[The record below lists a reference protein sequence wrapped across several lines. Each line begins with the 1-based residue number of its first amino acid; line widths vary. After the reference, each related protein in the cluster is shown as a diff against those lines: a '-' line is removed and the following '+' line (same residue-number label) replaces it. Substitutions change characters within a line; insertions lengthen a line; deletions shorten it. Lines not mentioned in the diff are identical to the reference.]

1 MISLG
6 HVEWEVPESDRQG
19 EGQRWWDLR
28 VGTVRAGLLNSKVR
42 TDHLETSFIN
52 RGSESECLGFEQTL
66 EEKLSVSVH
75 CFSC

>member
-42 TDHLETSFIN
+42 TDHLETSFKRRFRF
-52 RGSESECLGFEQTL
+52 RGLGWGLT
-66 EEKLSVSVH
+66 
-75 CFSC
+75 SCPSRVQVVLLLL